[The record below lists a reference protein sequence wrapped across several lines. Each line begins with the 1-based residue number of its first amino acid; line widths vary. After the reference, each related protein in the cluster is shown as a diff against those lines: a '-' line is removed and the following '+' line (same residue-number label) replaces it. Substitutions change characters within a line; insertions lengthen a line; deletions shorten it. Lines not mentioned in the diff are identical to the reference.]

1 MEYLCRLF
9 PKASRLLITACAG
22 AFVYV
27 PFLYV
32 CSMPNYNKIYHEV
45 GTYLGLFS
53 SLFVPFVHF
62 LIAKAKKRGGKA
74 VSHGS

>member
-1 MEYLCRLF
+1 
-9 PKASRLLITACAG
+9 
-22 AFVYV
+22 
-27 PFLYV
+27 
-32 CSMPNYNKIYHEV
+32 MPNYNKIYHEV

-62 LIAKAKKRGGKA
+62 LITKAKKRGGKA

>member
-1 MEYLCRLF
+1 
-9 PKASRLLITACAG
+9 
-22 AFVYV
+22 
-27 PFLYV
+27 
-32 CSMPNYNKIYHEV
+32 MPNYNKIYHEV